1 MKRRPKSICLMAL
14 VLLLA
19 GGETWAWQ
27 QENEQPHPRGDRSSG
42 RGRMREDNG
51 LKVGEMAPVFK
62 LKSLDGKQE
71 TDLASFQGKR
81 PVILFFGSYT

>member
-1 MKRRPKSICLMAL
+1 MAL
-14 VLLLA
+14 VLLMA
-19 GGETWAWQ
+19 GGEAWAWQ
-27 QENEQPHPRGDRSSG
+27 QQGERPRPGGEGRSG

-51 LKVGEMAPVFK
+51 LKVGEVAPVFK